1 MVEGAKTTTT
11 LYLGG
16 AVFQNDTLQFIGH
29 EEGRVRYTPV
39 VGATPAKFNYD
50 YFLKDHLGNTRM
62 VLTEEQQTDM
72 YPAATMETASAT
84 TEESFYTNLP
94 STRVTVP
101 TGYPANTPPGN
112 ARVAK
117 VSAAAGMQKIGPAIV
132 LKVMAGDKY
141 NLIVNSWWNSGS
153 TPTQVANPVTELA
166 AALAAGIAGV
176 SGGKVTSGDLSGS
189 GLPTTVATAFLN
201 THTPNTARPRA
212 YINWILLNEQ
222 FAFESSGSGY
232 EQVGASNTY
241 STHSRTNVVVP
252 KSGYL
257 YIYTSNISSNID
269 VFFDNLQVTHIRGP
283 LLEET
288 HYYPFG
294 LTMAGISSKALTY
307 GNPQNKY
314 LYNGKELQ
322 NKEFSDGN
330 GLEWYDYGA
339 RMYDPQIGRWH
350 VIDPLAEEFRKW
362 SPYNYAVDNP
372 IRFIDPD
379 GRGATWI
386 EGTDGKKVTY
396 TTNKD
401 GSITWSKNASAD
413 VKRVGEQMSKSE
425 VGRQQLKAL
434 SDSKM
439 AVSITIDNKTGNN
452 DNGNFKRGETT
463 FLVDSKGNPV
473 KAEITIHEGA
483 IKEQLEYVTENGQV
497 PVGDKSYSAKE
508 VTSDDMVGAT
518 AVHEATHVT
527 DPDSNGYTN
536 KNATTEMK
544 EKKPN
549 ENQQKHL
556 DEVIKNKTQQ

>member
-1 MVEGAKTTTT
+1 MEGAKTTTT